1 MSRSSNLIFPTV
13 LLLVGGVSYGSVIS
27 ANRLAV
33 EAGFPFIAY
42 AFWQM
47 IIASGVLVIISTVL
61 GCPPRMG
68 RRYLRVYAITASFG
82 CRGLCLS

>member
-1 MSRSSNLIFPTV
+1 MSRSGNLIFPTV
-13 LLLVGGVSYGSVIS
+13 LLLLGGVSYGSVIS

-47 IIASGVLVIISTVL
+47 LAFTIKIHDNNTCFTIGVL
-61 GCPPRMG
+61 M
-68 RRYLRVYAITASFG
+68 LR
-82 CRGLCLS
+82 C